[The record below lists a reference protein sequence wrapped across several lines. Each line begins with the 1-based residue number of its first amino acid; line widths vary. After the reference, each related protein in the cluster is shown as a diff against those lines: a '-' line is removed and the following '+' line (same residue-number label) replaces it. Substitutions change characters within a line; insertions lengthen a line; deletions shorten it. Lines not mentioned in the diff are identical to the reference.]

1 MTLNELYRE
10 MRAAMDAPVEA
21 AQVDLL
27 TKEADRFA
35 STVSWAEGV
44 IDKDGR
50 IYEAFDALREMA
62 KVRFEQNRDSN
73 IATLH
78 DTIGDLILAIRNH
91 DEDIDPSEDNED
103 HDHDV

>member
-1 MTLNELYRE
+1 MTLTELHRE
-10 MRAAMDAPVEA
+10 MRAAMDGPIEPAH
-21 AQVDLL
+21 VDLL
-27 TKEADRFA
+27 TKEAERFA

-50 IYEAFDALREMA
+50 IHEAFDALREMA
-62 KVRFEQNRDSN
+62 KVKYQQKQDPN

-91 DEDIDPSEDNED
+91 DEDIDPSDDNED
-103 HDHDV
+103 HDD

>member
-10 MRAAMDAPVEA
+10 MRIAMDAPIEA

-50 IYEAFDALREMA
+50 ITEAFDALREMA
-62 KVRFEQNRDSN
+62 KLRFQQNSDPN

-103 HDHDV
+103 HDV

>member
-10 MRAAMDAPVEA
+10 MRIAMDTPIDA

-35 STVSWAEGV
+35 STVSWAQGV

-50 IYEAFDALREMA
+50 ITEAFDALREMA
-62 KVRFEQNRDSN
+62 KAKFQQNRDPN
-73 IATLH
+73 IAALH
-78 DTIGDLILAIRNH
+78 DSIGDLILAIRNH

-103 HDHDV
+103 HDD

>member
-10 MRAAMDAPVEA
+10 MRAAMDTPVEA

-78 DTIGDLILAIRNH
+78 DTIGDLMLAIRNH

-103 HDHDV
+103 HDV